1 MIKSRKVLLVTLI
14 IPILAL
20 FGLTLSKISNH
31 FMGRE
36 VELPIVGYDPR
47 DLLSGHY
54 LVYRVDYGVENL
66 CATPDVVPGFVCLD
80 NRTFVQDRP
89 DGCSLFIKGTCKH
102 LRFEAGIERFYI
114 PEEKAAML
122 DQMVRGKHASIIVSI
137 TGQGHAQVKNLLVN
151 GKPWEEAEKN

>member
-1 MIKSRKVLLVTLI
+1 MIKSRKILLVTLM

-20 FGLTLSKISNH
+20 LGLTTSKISNL

-36 VELPIVGYDPR
+36 VELPIVGFDPR

-54 LVYRVDYGVENL
+54 LVYRVDYGVANL
-66 CATPDVVPGFVCLD
+66 CATPEEAPGFVCLD
-80 NRTFVQDRP
+80 NRTFTQDKP
-89 DGCSLFIKGTCKH
+89 DGCSLFIKGSCNH

-122 DQMVRGKHASIIVSI
+122 DQIVRGKQASIVISI
-137 TGQGHAQVKNLLVN
+137 TGAGHAQVKNLLVN
-151 GKPWEEAEKN
+151 GKPWEEAEK

>member
-1 MIKSRKVLLVTLI
+1 MIKSRKLLLVTLM

-20 FGLTLSKISNH
+20 LALTLFKSSNF
-31 FMGRE
+31 FMGHE

-54 LVYRVDYGVENL
+54 LVYRVDYGVANL
-66 CATPDVVPGFVCLD
+66 CATPDEVLGFVCLD
-80 NRTFVQDRP
+80 NRTFTHYNP

-102 LRFEAGIERFYI
+102 RRFEAGIDRFYI

-122 DQMVRGKHASIIVSI
+122 DQMVRGKQASIVISV
-137 TGQGHAQVKNLLVN
+137 TGSGYAQVKNLLLN
-151 GKPWEEAEKN
+151 GKPWEEAEK

>member
-1 MIKSRKVLLVTLI
+1 MIKSRRLLLITLM

-20 FGLTLSKISNH
+20 LGLTSFKIANL

-54 LVYRVDYGVENL
+54 LVYRVDYGVANL
-66 CATPDVVPGFVCLD
+66 CATPDEAPGFVCLD
-80 NRTFVQDRP
+80 NRTFTQDNP

-114 PEEKAAML
+114 PEEKGPML
-122 DQMVRGKHASIIVSI
+122 DKMVRGKQASIIISI
-137 TGQGHAQVKNLLVN
+137 TGAGHAQVKNLLVN
-151 GKPWEEAEKN
+151 GKPWEEAEK